1 MSNNPISGIIYF
13 FNGFSLIAQPG
24 IRKWVV
30 IPLLINILLF
40 SGLIYYAVLY
50 FPMVSEMFMA
60 QVEST
65 LPDWGGLVMVISL
78 LMWPLFIILAL
89 VVVFFTFTLVANL
102 IAGPFTGPLANA
114 VYEHLTGKSPES
126 ASESL
131 SGSLIGV
138 IKDPIEKLWYYF
150 KWAMVFLIIS
160 LIPLIN
166 IVSPVLWFLFGA
178 WIVVLEYAEVPL
190 ANHGYKTPVQRK
202 ILAQKRLLSLGFGSA
217 VFVTM
222 LIPLLNFFVLPA
234 AVAGATAMWVNQLEK
249 SAPPISST

>member
-13 FNGFSLIAQPG
+13 FNGFSLITKPS

-65 LPDWGGLVMVISL
+65 LPDWGWLVTVVSWLI
-78 LMWPLFIILAL
+78 WPLFIVLTL
-89 VVVFFTFTLVANL
+89 VVVFFSFTLVATL

-114 VYEHLTGKSPES
+114 VYEHLTGKAPES

-131 SGSLIGV
+131 SSSFTGI
-138 IKDPIEKLWYYF
+138 ITDPIEKIWYYF
-150 KWAMVFLIIS
+150 KWAMVLLIIS
-160 LIPLIN
+160 LIPIIN

-178 WIVVLEYAEVPL
+178 WLFVLEYAEVPL
-190 ANHGYKTPVQRK
+190 ANHGYKTPVQRQ

-222 LIPLLNFFVLPA
+222 LIPLLNFFVLPS

-249 SAPPISST
+249 SAPPPSS